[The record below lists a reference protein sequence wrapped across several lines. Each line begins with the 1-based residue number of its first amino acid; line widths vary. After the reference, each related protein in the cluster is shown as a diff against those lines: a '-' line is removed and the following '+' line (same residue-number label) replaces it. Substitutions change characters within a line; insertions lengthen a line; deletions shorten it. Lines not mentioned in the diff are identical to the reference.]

1 MSNLRNI
8 KSVMSAS
15 VEIKDENGAPT
26 GVFFELAGPT
36 HPKRKSI
43 TLANQRR
50 LQNQLQKTGKVTLD
64 DPAEQEMQSRDNLVA
79 FTLGWTGFTDDKGN
93 EVPFSKDAA
102 RELYD
107 DPEEKYS
114 WLVDQLNTAL
124 NEKERFMQRSVSN

>member
-1 MSNLRNI
+1 MTNIRNI
-8 KSVMSAS
+8 KSVLSAQ

-36 HPKRKSI
+36 HPKRKAI

-64 DPAEQEMQSRDNLVA
+64 DPAEQEIQARDNLVS
-79 FTLGWTGFTDDKGN
+79 FTLGWTGWTDEKGAV
-93 EVPFSKDAA
+93 VPYSPEAA
-102 RELYD
+102 HALYQD
-107 DPEEKYS
+107 DQYA
-114 WLVDQLNTAL
+114 WLVDQLNAAL